1 MINIKNGKWYRHD
14 QELSSIDQHGISRM
28 ITRIKAFAGD
38 KPLTHDK
45 IRILS
50 NILNTSASQ
59 DELMVT
65 ILDADKEDLKIIQKL
80 KVTL

>member
-1 MINIKNGKWYRHD
+1 MIKIKNGKWHRHD
-14 QELSSIDQHGISRM
+14 NELSSIDQHGISRM
-28 ITRIKAFAGD
+28 ITKIKSFAGD
-38 KPLTHDK
+38 KSLSHDK

-50 NILNTSASQ
+50 NILNTNELQ
-59 DELMVT
+59 DELMVS

>member
-1 MINIKNGKWYRHD
+1 MIKIKNGKWHRHD
-14 QELSSIDQHGISRM
+14 NELSSIDQHGLSRL
-28 ITRIKAFAGD
+28 IVKIKAFAGD
-38 KPLTHDK
+38 NELSHDK

-50 NILNTSASQ
+50 NIFNTTKLQ
-59 DELMVT
+59 DELIVS